1 MAVALEMRF
10 VPAPAPGGAVYR
22 GITVHKVVRL
32 YDALA
37 LTLALALTPTPT
49 PT

>member
-1 MAVALEMRF
+1 VAVALEMRF

-32 YDALA
+32 YDALS
-37 LTLALALTPTPT
+37 L
-49 PT
+49 